1 MTGGIAKTLICG
13 LLGLILAFGAQ
24 GAGLLRSL
32 EWQSWNARV
41 RLLARPSPFTEHIR
55 IIELDQSSLD
65 WGARENGLSW
75 PWPREVYGLILD
87 FCRRA
92 GAAALSLDVLFSESS
107 LYGVED
113 DRALALAG
121 LDNGRLILSFVLGEG
136 QSASWP
142 GQVPELPV
150 DWRLGDMPPGHA
162 YSRAGFPTPELLSG
176 ASALGMVNQL
186 PDADGIFRALTPLAF
201 FDGKP
206 APSLALAAYLLN
218 RPGSQ
223 VSRLNSSTLL
233 IRSAAAA
240 TEDSAGTLSAWR
252 ETRISLDAPLELGGR
267 AILNFR
273 GRSGTHAAF
282 SAAAVIQSELRLRE
296 GLEPVIAPEE
306 LRGRHVLF
314 GFTAPALLDLRPS
327 PTDGSFAG
335 VELHATALD
344 NLLAGD
350 FISPVPSWLT
360 FVLAGI
366 LSLAAAFSA
375 LRSKR
380 LAQLLI
386 LVPAFLVAPPA
397 LSMAAYRASFQLPLA
412 PILLAIF
419 LSLTLSILL
428 AYATEGRQRRFLK
441 SAFSQYLSPEVIS
454 QIIQEPGRLKLG
466 GERRLLSIFFSD
478 LESFSAISERLAPE
492 DLTMLLNEYLSLMS
506 DIILEEGG
514 TIDKYEGDAIIAF
527 WNAPQE
533 QADHA
538 ARALRAALRCQE
550 ALEARRTRFQSL
562 AGRPLVMRIGLNTG
576 PAVVGNLG
584 SRSRFDYTMLGDA
597 VNLAS
602 RLEGVNKVFGTR
614 IIVSQAAFE
623 AAGALDL
630 RKKPLQDTEFTGR
643 DLGLLRVVGRQ
654 EGVRVFEPLRPAEA
668 EARAGLLEN
677 FAVALCC
684 FQAGDLSAARTLF
697 VPLAAE
703 DPPSAAYLRRC
714 LEIMETGLLA
724 APDADWTGVWEL
736 SAK

>member
-1 MTGGIAKTLICG
+1 MGGGTAKTLICG
-13 LLGLILAFGAQ
+13 VLALGLAFGAQ
-24 GAGLLRSL
+24 GAGLLRTL
-32 EWQSWNARV
+32 EWQSWDARV
-41 RLLARPSPFTEHIR
+41 RLLARPSAFTEHIR
-55 IIELDQSSLD
+55 VIELDQSSLD

-92 GAAALSLDVLFSESS
+92 GAAGLSLDVLFSESS

-121 LDNGRLILSFVLGEG
+121 LGNGRLILSFVLGEG

-142 GQVPELPV
+142 GEAPDLPV
-150 DWRLGDMPPGHA
+150 DWRLGDLPPGRVQ
-162 YSRAGFPTPELLSG
+162 SRAGFPTPELLSG
-176 ASALGMVNQL
+176 ASALGVVNQS
-186 PDADGIFRALTPLAF
+186 PDADGIFRALSPLAF

-218 RPGSQ
+218 RPGSL
-223 VSRLNSSTLL
+223 VSRQDNNTLL
-233 IRSAAAA
+233 IRSAADP
-240 TEDSAGTLSAWR
+240 EDSSGALSSWR
-252 ETRISLDAPLELGGR
+252 ETYIPLDAPLELGGR

-296 GLEPVIAPEE
+296 GLEPVISPEE
-306 LRGRHVLF
+306 FRGRHVLF

-344 NLLAGD
+344 NFLAGD

-360 FVLAGI
+360 FALAGI
-366 LSLAAAFSA
+366 LSLAAAFFA

-380 LAQLLI
+380 LAHLLI
-386 LVPAFLVAPPA
+386 LVPAFLAAPPA
-397 LSMAAYRASFQLPLA
+397 LSLAAYRASFQLPLA
-412 PILLAIF
+412 PILLAVF
-419 LSLTLSILL
+419 LSLALSILL

-454 QIIQEPGRLKLG
+454 QIIREPGRLKLG
-466 GERRLLSIFFSD
+466 GERRLLSIYFSD

-506 DIILEEGG
+506 DVILEEGG

-550 ALEARRTRFQSL
+550 ALEAGRRRFQAL

-602 RLEGVNKVFGTR
+602 RLEGANKVFGTR
-614 IIVSQAAFE
+614 VIVSQAAFE
-623 AAGALDL
+623 AAGAFDL
-630 RKKPLQDTEFTGR
+630 RKKPLQGTEFAGR
-643 DLGLLRVVGRQ
+643 ELGLLRVMGRR
-654 EGVRVFEPLRPAEA
+654 EAGRVFEPLRPAEA
-668 EARAGLLEN
+668 EARAGLLED
-677 FAVALCC
+677 FAAALHC
-684 FQAGDLSAARTLF
+684 FQAGDLPAARDLF
-697 VPLAAE
+697 APLAAE

-714 LEIMETGLLA
+714 LEIMETGFPA
-724 APDADWTGVWEL
+724 APDAEWTGVWEL